1 MRLEG
6 LDDIPLVLPTPVG
19 GRGLSPAQLRER
31 AITHALAYRGYAEI
45 LPTPFIANDVFDTW
59 GLDADDERRQTVK
72 VLNPLDADYATLGT
86 TLLPSMLEAVARN
99 VARGRNDLNLFGVQQ
114 VSFKRADVTPMPS
127 VAARPSDEELSE
139 VVDSLPRQP
148 LHVATVGVGEID
160 YTGPWGDGRAYGW
173 EDAIESART
182 VARAAGV
189 ELEVRNASVLPWH
202 PGRCAELLVDGAVVG
217 HAGELHPQVLE
228 DMDLP
233 ERTCAMELDVD
244 ALPLDEN
251 LPAPVLSAYPALHQ
265 DIALVVDEEVPAE
278 DVRRVVAEG
287 AGELLESVE
296 LFDVFRGE
304 QLGEGK
310 KSLALK
316 LLFRAPDRTL
326 TDEEANTHRLA
337 AAELAEQK
345 LGATLRA

>member
-1 MRLEG
+1 
-6 LDDIPLVLPTPVG
+6 
-19 GRGLSPAQLRER
+19 
-31 AITHALAYRGYAEI
+31 
-45 LPTPFIANDVFDTW
+45 
-59 GLDADDERRQTVK
+59 
-72 VLNPLDADYATLGT
+72 
-86 TLLPSMLEAVARN
+86 
-99 VARGRNDLNLFGVQQ
+99 
-114 VSFKRADVTPMPS
+114 
-127 VAARPSDEELSE
+127 
-139 VVDSLPRQP
+139 
-148 LHVATVGVGEID
+148 
-160 YTGPWGDGRAYGW
+160 
-173 EDAIESART
+173 
-182 VARAAGV
+182 
-189 ELEVRNASVLPWH
+189 
-202 PGRCAELLVDGAVVG
+202 
-217 HAGELHPQVLE
+217 
-228 DMDLP
+228 MDLP
-233 ERTCAMELDVD
+233 ARTCAMELDVD

-265 DIALVVDEEVPAE
+265 DIALVVDEDVPAE

-337 AAELAEQK
+337 AAELAGQK